1 MIKSI
6 NSAFKGQ
13 LSCDIQSL
21 KWEIC
26 RNIRDVL
33 VNGDFVIDAEPSCD
47 MDNNYNLQKIFGH
60 GHIMLNSKNVEYE
73 EDYKLSDYGDDAEQR
88 KVLDK
93 LKWED
98 IFIRLT
104 IYRIGSYS
112 YFNAELD
119 WCPIGHKVALK

>member
-1 MIKSI
+1 MIRTI
-6 NSAFKGQ
+6 NSAFNGKLG
-13 LSCDIQSL
+13 CDIQSL

-26 RNIRDVL
+26 RNIRDTL

-47 MDNNYNLQKIFGH
+47 MDNSHNLQKIFGH
-60 GHIMLNSKNVEYE
+60 GHIMLNSKNIEYE

-119 WCPIGHKVALK
+119 WIPFGHRVTLR